1 MNKWDEAKL
10 CSSPRRNE
18 QRMHAPHDG
27 FEWRLLRNRSLVF
40 FFFPLPSLPME
51 SRVLLLL
58 VIGLAC
64 LTPVALARSNAI
76 IDSLDATP
84 MPQPWTRELSL
95 QQPYLN
101 GTDVVILQWLV
112 NRSPYVQGNLT
123 KDGSYDPVTAAAVKA
138 FQGGNNLY
146 VIYSLKSA
154 RELFPLRWIHLT
166 SCDQTSVQQRE
177 CLILRPPTFSF
188 SSTPM
193 TATRTTE
200 PSSQDS
206 STRSI
211 FRFQRIDRSNHSHR
225 SMIAHSICYCN
236 SACASRASSTRTAI
250 HWINLLVQEQH
261 QQGMMM
267 MKMKSFLFSPSCS
280 LRYLFS
286 II

>member
-1 MNKWDEAKL
+1 
-10 CSSPRRNE
+10 
-18 QRMHAPHDG
+18 
-27 FEWRLLRNRSLVF
+27 
-40 FFFPLPSLPME
+40 ME
-51 SRVLLLL
+51 SRVLLLLVLL

-154 RELFPLRWIHLT
+154 RELFPLR
-166 SCDQTSVQQRE
+166 
-177 CLILRPPTFSF
+177 
-188 SSTPM
+188 
-193 TATRTTE
+193 
-200 PSSQDS
+200 
-206 STRSI
+206 
-211 FRFQRIDRSNHSHR
+211 
-225 SMIAHSICYCN
+225 
-236 SACASRASSTRTAI
+236 
-250 HWINLLVQEQH
+250 
-261 QQGMMM
+261 
-267 MKMKSFLFSPSCS
+267 
-280 LRYLFS
+280 
-286 II
+286 